1 MVPPPIR
8 LKPSPRS
15 VYFQRRATVLF
26 QSCKSPAT
34 KVIECQPHSTSFTW
48 MKKTSSWGI
57 WSPWEQDG
65 WIRIFWAFFS
75 ITISPVVKQNYVNVY
90 GFDITDRK
98 IAENHLLDN
107 NNILG
112 GLVAG
117 KPFQEN
123 LNGLTQQA
131 EKHSA
136 GMMSAILI
144 LDKSKKIF
152 AMVPQPNLPA

>member
-1 MVPPPIR
+1 
-8 LKPSPRS
+8 
-15 VYFQRRATVLF
+15 
-26 QSCKSPAT
+26 
-34 KVIECQPHSTSFTW
+34 
-48 MKKTSSWGI
+48 
-57 WSPWEQDG
+57 
-65 WIRIFWAFFS
+65 
-75 ITISPVVKQNYVNVY
+75 
-90 GFDITDRK
+90 
-98 IAENHLLDN
+98 
-107 NNILG
+107 LG

-123 LNGLTQQA
+123 LKGLTQQA